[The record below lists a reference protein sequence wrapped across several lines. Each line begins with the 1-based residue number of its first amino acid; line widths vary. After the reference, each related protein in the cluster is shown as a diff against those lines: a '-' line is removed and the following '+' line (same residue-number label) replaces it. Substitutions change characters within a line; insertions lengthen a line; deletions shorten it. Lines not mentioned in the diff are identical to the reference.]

1 MKSLLLFGCLFCLV
15 TLGFGQVQIRRYAP
29 GAFMSDNEHKIE
41 LINTSSKTIDLRDY
55 ILITRDYFV
64 RIPKGTMLNPGQILT
79 IMKSKEGSVRNV
91 LELKSTQGFVTRQYS
106 LKVGGNFVVLYE
118 PGMRI
123 LDAFYFSQLKN
134 PPFLPDF
141 VFHTFSNNEFVKI
154 AVPAAGSKVWSWYP
168 IGDDPAIA
176 FEQAK
181 GEWNLVS
188 ARKSQSNPSVLFGEI
203 SARYNDGI
211 ILFYWSTLV
220 EENSRNFEIEKS
232 YDRKLFSKIGTI
244 EAKGNSQEFSQYRF
258 ADPNVQENKTYY
270 YRLKHIDPNGQIQY
284 SRVEEVEA
292 KSVRNEFSAEIIQ
305 PKGENLTIRFYSA
318 FSQRIQMRILN
329 EEMQVSLNLFD
340 NFIYADAQNL
350 IKLNKSLKP
359 GKYLLV
365 TATETRRFWQEIL
378 IE

>member
-1 MKSLLLFGCLFCLV
+1 MKAVLLSAVLMGLL
-15 TLGFGQVQIRRYAP
+15 TLAFGQVQIKRYAP
-29 GAFMSDNEHKIE
+29 GAFMSDNEHKID
-41 LINTSSKTIDLRDY
+41 LINTSIKPIDLSDY

-64 RIPKGTMLNPGQILT
+64 RIPKATSLNPGQILT
-79 IMKSKEGSVRNV
+79 IMKTREGNAKNI

-123 LDAFYFSQLKN
+123 IDAFYYSQLRN

-154 AVPAAGSKVWSWYP
+154 SVPAPGSKVWSWYP

-176 FEQAK
+176 FEQNK
-181 GEWNLVS
+181 GEWKLVS
-188 ARKSQSNPSVLFGEI
+188 ARKSQSNASVVFGDI
-203 SARYNDGI
+203 SARYNDG
-211 ILFYWSTLV
+211 LMLLYWSTLS
-220 EENSRNFEIEKS
+220 EENSRIFEIERS
-232 YDRKLFSKIGTI
+232 LDRKTFSKIGMI
-244 EAKGNSQEFSQYRF
+244 EAKANSRDFVQYRF
-258 ADPNVQENKTYY
+258 ADANVQENKIYY
-270 YRLKHIDPNGQIQY
+270 YRLKHIDPNSQIQY
-284 SRVEEVEA
+284 SRVEEVSA
-292 KSVRNEFSAEIIQ
+292 KSIRNEFSAEIIQ

-340 NFIYADAQNL
+340 NFVYADAQNL

-359 GKYLLV
+359 GRYLLV

-378 IE
+378 VE

>member
-1 MKSLLLFGCLFCLV
+1 MKSLLLLGCLLYLM
-15 TLGFGQVQIRRYAP
+15 TPGFAQVQIRRYAP

-41 LINTSSKTIDLRDY
+41 LINTSIKPVDLTDY

-64 RIPKGTMLNPGQILT
+64 RIPKGTNLNPGQILT
-79 IMKSKEGSVRNV
+79 IQKSKEGSARNI

-123 LDAFYFSQLKN
+123 LDAFYYSQLKN

-154 AVPAAGSKVWSWYP
+154 TVPAPGSKVWSWYP

-176 FEQAK
+176 FEQMR
-181 GEWNLVS
+181 GEWKLVS
-188 ARKSQSNPSVLFGEI
+188 ARKSQSIPSVQFGDI
-203 SARYNDGI
+203 SARYNDGL
-211 ILFYWSTLV
+211 ILFYWSTLS
-220 EENSRNFEIEKS
+220 EENSRAFEIEKS
-232 YDRKLFSKIGTI
+232 YDRKIFTKIGI
-244 EAKGNSQEFSQYRF
+244 VEAKGNSRDFTQYRF
-258 ADPNVQENKTYY
+258 ADANVQEQKTYY
-270 YRLKHIDPNGQIQY
+270 YRLKHVDPNGQVQY
-284 SRVEEVEA
+284 SRVEEVVA
-292 KSVRNEFSAEIIQ
+292 KSVRNEFSAEIIH

-318 FSQRIQMRILN
+318 FSQRVQMRILN
-329 EEMQVSLNLFD
+329 EEMQVSMNLFD

-365 TATETRRFWQEIL
+365 TATETRRFWQEIV